1 MLAHTIVYIVLSVLS
16 LVAAYAI
23 GTPLSKPP
31 RDQQEPRDTDKE
43 KGPAD
48 SLQ

>member
-16 LVAAYAI
+16 LITAYAI
-23 GTPLSKPP
+23 GTPLSEPT
-31 RDQQEPRDTDKE
+31 RESQEPRETDQE

-48 SLQ
+48 SL